1 MVVVVAAA
9 FVCTRPKNLKV
20 VFAMVYHVLL
30 LYVLNTFNSSI
41 HYDRI
46 VCGSFL
52 DRFADVK
59 TCFAFMVFFFITH
72 KTNTKHV

>member
-1 MVVVVAAA
+1 M
-9 FVCTRPKNLKV
+9 

-30 LYVLNTFNSSI
+30 LYILNTFRFSM

-46 VCGSFL
+46 VCGRFL
-52 DRFADVK
+52 DKFAVVK
-59 TCFAFMVFFFITH
+59 NAFRNHGVFIIH